1 MRLRMVVAAGG
12 GKMRNNQTEKSELH
26 IPRGY
31 AIDEFLDFDDSD
43 LVEEKPLVVEEVIVH
58 FE

>member
-1 MRLRMVVAAGG
+1 
-12 GKMRNNQTEKSELH
+12 MRNNQTEKSELH

>member
-1 MRLRMVVAAGG
+1 M
-12 GKMRNNQTEKSELH
+12 KKNNKETPELH
-26 IPRGY
+26 IPSGY

-43 LVEEKPLVVEEVIVH
+43 FGEEKPFVVEEVTVH